1 VSESVTGKILQPPT
15 LLVVDDHE
23 GMRATL
29 SDILDDEGFQVFEAA
44 NGEEAVA
51 TVRERQ
57 LGLVLMDVRMPVMDG
72 VRALRL
78 IKAIR
83 PELPVIMMTAY
94 SDAVTPGELR
104 AQGCE
109 ALVLKPLDLSEVL
122 PLLRRTVLARSD

>member
-1 VSESVTGKILQPPT
+1 MSESVTGKILQPPT

-72 VRALRL
+72 IRALRR